1 MGRGK
6 LAPSQLCMRL
16 VFDIQASMTGGNTSD
31 SRSSSSKKDGSV
43 KRTLGLA
50 IIIGA
55 VGLVFIALTNGLGS
69 RVFPT
74 SLESHRSHLTSAE
87 VALFGVI
94 FIELLVKAALQHHE
108 RQNARQLG
116 IMVRAVVRTIGYMVI
131 AIAIL
136 SILASNPALA
146 VGVGSMMGG
155 LIVGFATQ
163 NIIGNVF
170 AGMFLAVGRPFR
182 IDDEITVSGNTG
194 RVIEITAIH
203 TMIEAQ
209 EGVVLVP
216 NASML
221 TQIILRRKA
230 FRTSD

>member
-1 MGRGK
+1 
-6 LAPSQLCMRL
+6 
-16 VFDIQASMTGGNTSD
+16 
-31 SRSSSSKKDGSV
+31 
-43 KRTLGLA
+43 LGLA
-50 IIIGA
+50 IIIGV

-146 VGVGSMMGG
+146 VGVGSMMG